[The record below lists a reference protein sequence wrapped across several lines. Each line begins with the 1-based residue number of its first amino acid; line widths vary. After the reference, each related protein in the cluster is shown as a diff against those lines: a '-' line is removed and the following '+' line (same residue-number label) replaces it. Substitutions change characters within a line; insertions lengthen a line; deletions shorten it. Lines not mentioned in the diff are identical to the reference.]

1 MSKRRRRER
10 EKKKEPRA
18 EAKNRA
24 WRSRRQAHPLQPRNV
39 PWRRNDAT
47 RGGIGQFS
55 GDVCDAWSSI
65 REGGGGVVLVTGFSG
80 GGRGRRRADRKSSL
94 SFEPSR
100 HLSRGHLKEPL
111 HPVRSILSLST
122 RRKSGEGLHGGRF
135 AALLHTIF
143 FSVRDFSNFT
153 TAWSSWSL
161 MSDDPFN
168 ELCLFSIPPNM

>member
-10 EKKKEPRA
+10 RKKERRA

-65 REGGGGVVLVTGFSG
+65 RERRWCCAGDVLQ
-80 GGRGRRRADRKSSL
+80 RRRSGAAATRQKEQLL

-143 FSVRDFSNFT
+143 FRT
-153 TAWSSWSL
+153 
-161 MSDDPFN
+161 
-168 ELCLFSIPPNM
+168 